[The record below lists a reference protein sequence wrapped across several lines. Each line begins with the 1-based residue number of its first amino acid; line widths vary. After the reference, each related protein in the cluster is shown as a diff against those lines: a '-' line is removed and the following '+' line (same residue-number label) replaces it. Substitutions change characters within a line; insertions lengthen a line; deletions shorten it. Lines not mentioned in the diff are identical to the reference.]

1 MHSLM
6 PQEEELVYMII
17 RLGAIEI
24 RKKIVHY
31 DTSAGKCS
39 FPNMYRSAPFD
50 TTCGKFDFEHTL
62 FADRV
67 KKLTIRTECRTNSY
81 TINNCR

>member
-17 RLGAIEI
+17 RLGVIEI

-31 DTSAGKCS
+31 DTSAGK
-39 FPNMYRSAPFD
+39 
-50 TTCGKFDFEHTL
+50 
-62 FADRV
+62 
-67 KKLTIRTECRTNSY
+67 
-81 TINNCR
+81 